1 MSLQDRKAAAAIHAD
16 HARKAQDR
24 LFQQFAAVFST
35 DDGQAVLAH
44 LEARFDIKGR
54 TFIATE
60 TGTLCPLRAA
70 VRDGE
75 RAAVNYILTLI
86 EKANHPNHP

>member
-1 MSLQDRKAAAAIHAD
+1 MNLSEKRAAAAIAAD
-16 HARKAQDR
+16 KAHKSLDR
-24 LFQQFAAVFST
+24 LAQQFAAVFST

-60 TGTLCPLRAA
+60 TGTLCPYRAA

-75 RAAVNYILTLI
+75 RAAINYILTLI